1 MVISIQKII
10 LTLVYMTGL
19 SVSTSTTHAAS
30 IQQCATAALLI
41 GKKPVGQ
48 VSYFAESCK
57 KAWDMQS
64 IQMNFTYTQ
73 DIPEWAFK
81 RAATHFLKKN
91 ISDFKETS
99 PLNQITQLYKPV
111 KNGDLYTLSYV
122 HSSHTLTL
130 LLNQKTLGHL
140 QNDHANQYFKIWL
153 GSQPFNAKLK
163 QQLLN

>member
-10 LTLVYMTGL
+10 LSVACMTGL
-19 SVSTSTTHAAS
+19 SVSTSTIHAAS
-30 IQQCATAALLI
+30 VQQCATAALLI
-41 GKKPVGQ
+41 GKKQVGQ

-64 IQMNFTYTQ
+64 IQMNFSYTQ

-91 ISDFKETS
+91 IPDFKETS
-99 PLNQITQLYKPV
+99 ALNQITQLYKPV

-130 LLNQKTLGHL
+130 LLNQKTLGHI

>member
-1 MVISIQKII
+1 MVINIQKII
-10 LTLVYMTGL
+10 LSIVCMTGL
-19 SVSTSTTHAAS
+19 SISTSTTHAAS

-41 GKKPVGQ
+41 GKKQVGQ

-64 IQMNFTYTQ
+64 IQMNFSYTQ

-91 ISDFKETS
+91 IPDFKETS
-99 PLNQITQLYKPV
+99 ALNQITQLYKPV

-140 QNDHANQYFKIWL
+140 QNDDANQYFKIWL

>member
-1 MVISIQKII
+1 MVINIQKII
-10 LTLVYMTGL
+10 LSVVCMTGL
-19 SVSTSTTHAAS
+19 SISTSTTHAAS

-41 GKKPVGQ
+41 GKKQVGQ

-64 IQMNFTYTQ
+64 IQMNFSYTQ

-91 ISDFKETS
+91 IPDFKETS
-99 PLNQITQLYKPV
+99 ALNQITQLYKPV

-140 QNDHANQYFKIWL
+140 QNDDANQYFKIWL